1 MLRRAMKTH
10 RYNPAIFIL
19 VMSLTILSCSTG
31 QLLEPTKTPTA
42 TIPPTVTKAPKA
54 TRTPLPTKTMSPT
67 ATAVP
72 AILTDGSDSWPISTI
87 TMENSA
93 PIGDQDVAAEEG
105 MVYLKIVFNN
115 PDHKLLPFPK
125 LPGSTDV
132 DYSKIYISNSQGE
145 KYSAVTDRLSL
156 IIGVDGTVTF
166 DDLSLWFQPM
176 PAGSN
181 GFQLF
186 FADLDPI
193 DLGNSGTKAVS
204 GGKDQGGSQ
213 TVAPTAAPV
222 VSGNIFSDD
231 FSSNVNGWETGEE
244 STDGGT
250 VNRTIVDGQ
259 YNISMNSNQDYY
271 YVLTSIPVF
280 SGDNFTLTIDATVLD
295 STVTPGNMSLELGMR
310 QMDGLSGRQYNFILM
325 DDGASWLDL
334 WPNDNSQDVVS
345 LWSQTAPNSSFEL
358 QKGVKKTISIVM
370 DGPNISAAVNGNK
383 IDSVTDTTVT
393 GAGGTSLGI
402 CLYNAGETVSLALD
416 NLKIQE
422 MP

>member
-1 MLRRAMKTH
+1 MKTNRH
-10 RYNPAIFIL
+10 NPAIFIL

-42 TIPPTVTKAPKA
+42 TMPPTA
-54 TRTPLPTKTMSPT
+54 RMSPT
-67 ATAVP
+67 ATLTPVPTMTMAPTATEMP
-72 AILTDGSDSWPISTI
+72 AILTDGSSNWPISTI

-93 PIGDQDVAAEEG
+93 PIGDQDVAAEAG
-105 MVYLKIVFNN
+105 MMYLKIVFSN
-115 PDHKLLPFPK
+115 PDHKLLPFPN

-156 IIGVDGTVTF
+156 LIGVDGTVNF
-166 DDLSLWFQPM
+166 DDISLWFQPM

-186 FADLDPI
+186 FADLAPI
-193 DLGNSGTKAVS
+193 DLGNSGTKVVS
-204 GGKDQGGSQ
+204 GGKDQGASQ
-213 TVAPTAAPV
+213 TIAPSAAPV
-222 VSGNIFSDD
+222 VTGNSFVED
-231 FSSNVNGWETGEE
+231 FSSNVNKWETGEE

-250 VNRTIVDGQ
+250 VNRAIVDGQ
-259 YNISMNSNQDYY
+259 YNISMSANQDYY

-295 STVTPGNMSLELGMR
+295 STVTPGNMSLEISMR
-310 QMDGLSGRQYNFILM
+310 QMDGLSGRQYNFILL

-358 QKGVKKTISIVM
+358 QKGLKKTISILM
-370 DGPNISAAVNGNK
+370 NGSNISATVNGNK
-383 IDSVTDTTVT
+383 IASVTDTTVT

-402 CLYNAGETVSLALD
+402 CLYNTGETVKLALD